1 MTPRS
6 EPGRTDDELIES
18 ALESADSVGSSAQA
32 ATLDQLRAAVS
43 EIDERHAEGE
53 SEFFAPLSGQSQ
65 VRSASSDKPAR
76 SKAQPARS
84 SSAGRTSAKAPQ
96 REPGG
101 GGGWPAFDTGEP
113 PPFALDDSDSSDG
126 DDDSEGFGSGGFDS
140 DGVSSDGLDFD
151 SDYSDSEEPDFEQ
164 SYAKAKKT
172 AMNMLAMRDHASQEL
187 REKLLKRDFL
197 PDAVDELIAK
207 LQKSK
212 LLNDEEFAHR
222 YVRAHRE
229 RRKLSRSVLRREL
242 NKKGIPPEIISDAVD
257 EVDGEEDLAREVAE
271 KKAAS
276 TSRLAYEV
284 RERRILGMLARRG
297 FSSSICIKVTRE
309 VLAED

>member
-1 MTPRS
+1 M
-6 EPGRTDDELIES
+6 
-18 ALESADSVGSSAQA
+18 GSSAQT

-53 SEFFAPLSGQSQ
+53 SEFFAPLTGQSQ

-96 REPGG
+96 RESGG

-126 DDDSEGFGSGGFDS
+126 DDDSEVFGSESLDSEGFGSNGFDS
-140 DGVSSDGLDFD
+140 EGYSSDGLDFD
-151 SDYSDSEEPDFEQ
+151 SDDSDSEEPDFEQ

-242 NKKGIPPEIISDAVD
+242 NKKGIPAEIISDAVD
-257 EVDGEEDLAREVAE
+257 EVDGEEDLAREVAA